1 MRKATY
7 IIPVIVIA
15 LAAILSSI
23 FIVDEREKALVL
35 QFGQIRAVKED
46 PGLAFKVPLIQE
58 VVRYDDRILSLDT
71 PPIEV
76 TPSDDRR
83 LVVDAFA
90 RYRIADVVQFR
101 QAVGVGGLRAAED
114 RLASILTTQTRAVLG
129 SAGVTANTFLSSD
142 RAALMVRIRELAQ
155 LRASAL
161 GLDVVDVRLK
171 QTNLPEQNLDATF
184 ARMRAEREREAAD
197 EIARGRA
204 GAGEWVPLGESVSL
218 SSQPGYVHLR
228 RHNGRMSATV
238 WGEVDEADP
247 AAAAEVDRRVAEAM
261 AVKPDHLLGV
271 HQVHSADVLK
281 VDAPRPLK
289 PKADAMVTNR
299 PGLALSVLTAD
310 CQPVLFADT
319 AASVIGAAHA
329 GWRGALDGVLEATL
343 KAMED
348 LGADRSS
355 ITAIIGPSISQRAYE
370 VGPEFLATFLDEDP
384 ENGRFFAGGEGDR
397 LHFDL
402 PGFGLARLRN
412 AGVGH
417 AEWIR
422 HCTYFDPDRFYSYR
436 RSVHQKD
443 PDYGRLISS
452 IRL

>member
-197 EIARGRA
+197 EVARGEEAAQRVRA
-204 GAGEWVPLGESVSL
+204 QADRTVVELVSEARRESEIVRGEADAERNAIFADAFGADPEFFEFYRSMSAYERALQGTNSTMVITPDSEFFDFFDAP
-218 SSQPGYVHLR
+218 
-228 RHNGRMSATV
+228 NGR
-238 WGEVDEADP
+238 P
-247 AAAAEVDRRVAEAM
+247 APAPTAVA
-261 AVKPDHLLGV
+261 
-271 HQVHSADVLK
+271 
-281 VDAPRPLK
+281 
-289 PKADAMVTNR
+289 N
-299 PGLALSVLTAD
+299 
-310 CQPVLFADT
+310 
-319 AASVIGAAHA
+319 
-329 GWRGALDGVLEATL
+329 
-343 KAMED
+343 
-348 LGADRSS
+348 
-355 ITAIIGPSISQRAYE
+355 
-370 VGPEFLATFLDEDP
+370 
-384 ENGRFFAGGEGDR
+384 
-397 LHFDL
+397 
-402 PGFGLARLRN
+402 
-412 AGVGH
+412 
-417 AEWIR
+417 
-422 HCTYFDPDRFYSYR
+422 
-436 RSVHQKD
+436 
-443 PDYGRLISS
+443 
-452 IRL
+452 